1 MKVIIDADACP
12 RPVFRICKEVSQKY
26 KIELWTIASFN
37 HNIVSDNH
45 ITVDSSSQAADI
57 KIMNIV
63 SKGDIVVTQ
72 DWGLAA
78 MILGKEAKCIGVN
91 GKEYKNSNIE
101 FLLEERETKAKL
113 RRNGKRVKGSVKKSF
128 DADNDFT
135 GTLVRLIEETQ

>member
-1 MKVIIDADACP
+1 MKIIIDADACP
-12 RPVFRICKEVSQKY
+12 KPVFQTCKDISRKY
-26 KIELWTIASFN
+26 KIELWTVASFN
-37 HNIVSDNH
+37 HNIISDNH
-45 ITVDSSSQAADI
+45 ITVDSGSQAADI

-78 MILGKEAKCIGVN
+78 MILGKEAKCVGVN

-113 RRNGKRVKGSVKKSF
+113 RRDGKRTKRICEKI
-128 DADNDFT
+128 T
-135 GTLVRLIEETQ
+135 